1 VPCLFSSMLS
11 GSLAGTIV
19 SPSQRTAAWK
29 MADSQPKRPVQK
41 RPKRPRID
49 IDEQIE
55 EANRLAAL
63 LKKVQQSAKNIKK
76 SGQRTKKRLLAK
88 AGRLSGDDLE
98 RISVIKRCGLVVDP
112 RAANGATSSTE
123 TRDPMKLS
131 KDNTRKSITDALVGI
146 FDGLVSTSRAV
157 DEHVPEDPDEQMG
170 GLASPSASTPN
181 VSGVLRLASTAR
193 VGSVFAAAL
202 QLMNDN
208 GTTATPG
215 TGCQDVVGQGPH
227 GELEEE
233 INEVA
238 DDAAED

>member
-1 VPCLFSSMLS
+1 
-11 GSLAGTIV
+11 
-19 SPSQRTAAWK
+19 
-29 MADSQPKRPVQK
+29 MAEAQPKRPVQK

-112 RAANGATSSTE
+112 RAAHNGAGSTE
-123 TRDPMKLS
+123 SRDPMKLS

-146 FDGLVSTSRAV
+146 FDGLVTTGRPLAQ
-157 DEHVPEDPDEQMG
+157 HVPEERDDQMG
-170 GLASPSASTPN
+170 GMEPVSAPSPN
-181 VSGVLRLASTAR
+181 VSGVLRLASKAR
-193 VGSVFAAAL
+193 VGSTFAAAN
-202 QLMNDN
+202 QLMEDN
-208 GTTATPG
+208 GTMVSPG
-215 TGCQDVVGQGPH
+215 TDWLEVVGHGLN
-227 GELEEE
+227 GELEEDL
-233 INEVA
+233 NAVA
-238 DDAAED
+238 DDVDEG